1 MNLNQVRLLEACYT
15 YLLNK
20 TCERVKKELAG
31 CKMVF
36 SFNNSLLTFKTYE
49 TKYDSYDFVENVLG
63 ELEQSVDYRSL
74 SNVKEIYNAINVNNY
89 KLESLRMI
97 EEPEIAKKIIF
108 KLLTQVD
115 LESLE
120 QNYPEIKANNF
131 IYEVHNLTIN
141 ANFACMQL
149 PKNATLELIAIA

>member
-1 MNLNQVRLLEACYT
+1 MKLNQVRLLEACYT

-20 TCERVKKELAG
+20 TCETVKKELTD

-49 TKYDSYDFVENVLG
+49 TKYDSYDFVENILG

-74 SNVKEIYNAINVNNY
+74 SNVKEIYDAINVDNY
-89 KLESLRMI
+89 RLESLRMI
-97 EEPEIAKKIIF
+97 EKPEIAKKIIF
-108 KLLTQVD
+108 KLLTQAD

-120 QNYPEIKANNF
+120 QSYPEIKANDF

-141 ANFACMQL
+141 ANFACMKL